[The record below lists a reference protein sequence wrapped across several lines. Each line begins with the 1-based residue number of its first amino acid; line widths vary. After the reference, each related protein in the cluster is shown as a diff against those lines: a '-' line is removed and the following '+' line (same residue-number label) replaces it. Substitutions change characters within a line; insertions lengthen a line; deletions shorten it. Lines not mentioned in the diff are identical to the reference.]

1 VRRRICKGND
11 WGRRLIV
18 KQRQRGVRPFF
29 LLFFFWRCWPWWLS
43 GALGS
48 KVPGAFAFSSQ
59 RRQVK
64 THTNNFSFL
73 AQRLPNLARISIA
86 IVYHRPGDKKHRGI
100 RNRH

>member
-1 VRRRICKGND
+1 VRRRICEGND
-11 WGRRLIV
+11 WASSHCETTAMGEDGGARSS
-18 KQRQRGVRPFF
+18 FSCS
-29 LLFFFWRCWPWWLS
+29 FWCCWPWWLS

-86 IVYHRPGDKKHRGI
+86 IVYHRPGDKKQTL
-100 RNRH
+100 NLP